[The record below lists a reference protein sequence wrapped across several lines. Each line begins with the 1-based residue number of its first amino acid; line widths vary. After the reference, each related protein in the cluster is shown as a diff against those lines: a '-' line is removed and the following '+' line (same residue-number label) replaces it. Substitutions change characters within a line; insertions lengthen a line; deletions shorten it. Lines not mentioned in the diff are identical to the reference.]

1 MLPQIEQL
9 LVIQDRDQKILALKS
24 DLERLPHEEEN
35 AKLRLVGDRTSK
47 EKIEQVIKENEVAIK
62 SLELDIETRRDT
74 ISKLKVQQFET
85 RKNDEYQALS
95 HEIER
100 YQADITSLED
110 NEIELM
116 EGGEKLSAELSQA
129 TETLQSTQDI
139 VDKEIKIL
147 NERRTHC
154 NNLLNETSMER
165 KTMASTVDPDLL
177 NEFERIFSSKK
188 GDAIA
193 ELDKGVCKGCHM
205 KVTPATAAAAR
216 ASKKI
221 AHCDQ
226 CGRMLYT

>member
-1 MLPQIEQL
+1 MLPELEQL

-35 AKLRLVGDRTSK
+35 AKMRLVGDRSSK
-47 EKIEQVIKENEVAIK
+47 EKIEQEIKENEVAIK

-85 RKNDEYQALS
+85 RKNDEYQALN

-100 YQADITSLED
+100 YQTEITSLED
-110 NEIELM
+110 NELELM
-116 EGGEKLSAELSQA
+116 EGGEKLSTELSKA
-129 TETLQSTQDI
+129 AETLQSTQDI
-139 VDKEIKIL
+139 VDKEINII
-147 NERRTHC
+147 NERRSHC
-154 NNLLNETSMER
+154 NNLLNETSTER
-165 KTMASTVDPDLL
+165 DTMASTVDPDLL

-216 ASKKI
+216 ASKNI